1 MPRPNK
7 RKPKEFSG
15 RSQPVRPLV
24 LTTKWQ
30 NMVELVD
37 QRGKPFRRFYQLET
51 LSSAV
56 DKLVREKDRL
66 ILPAVEKITGPGQLT
81 NLVFT
86 LTGED
91 EFRLVFSVKA
101 TMGNKRRASLNLVV
115 AKNPEEGSRRVATE
129 YKHLRILH
137 ERLREEMAEPLRAGT
152 IFLPDRYRREE
163 HHREVEA
170 YITTLPAG
178 YEPLGIHRN
187 LQYTAGTSPPH
198 TFTKL
203 ETEALKMKMVTLV
216 LKAFNPVTRTGID
229 TGQIDPTTF
238 QVNRGPKGLP
248 KLRVFNC
255 VHMQTRL
262 TATRIIGFLLT
273 DTWTARDVEA
283 PVAPGSPSQF
293 FEAVVNAVGAET
305 ARQWLKQYCHQ
316 AATGK
321 VKAPAP
327 NYLESLREL
336 AGA

>member
-1 MPRPNK
+1 MQRPK

-15 RSQPVRPLV
+15 RNTPVRALV

-30 NMVELVD
+30 NMVEILD
-37 QRGKPFRRFYQLET
+37 HKGKPFRRFYKLET

-56 DKLVREKDRL
+56 DKLVREGDRF
-66 ILPAVEKITGPGQLT
+66 ILPAVEKLAGSGQMI
-81 NLVFT
+81 NAVFT
-86 LTGED
+86 LVGED
-91 EFRLVFSVKA
+91 EYRFVFSLKVA
-101 TMGNKRRASLNLVV
+101 LASRRRASLNLVV
-115 AKNPEEGSRRVATE
+115 AKNMEEASRRVATE

-137 ERLREEMAEPLRAGT
+137 EQLREEMAEPLRSGT
-152 IFLPDRYRREE
+152 IFLPDRYRRED

-170 YITTLPAG
+170 YLTTQPAG

-187 LQYTAGTSPPH
+187 LQYTAGVAPPH

-203 ETEALKMKMVTLV
+203 ETEALKLKMVTLV

-229 TGQIDPTTF
+229 TGQLDPSTF
-238 QVNRGPKGLP
+238 QVNRGAKGLP

-262 TATRIIGFLLT
+262 TATKVIGFLLT
-273 DTWTARDVEA
+273 DTWVAREMETS
-283 PVAPGSPSQF
+283 VAPASPSQF

-316 AATGK
+316 AAAGK

-327 NYLESLREL
+327 NYLESLKEL
-336 AGA
+336 AGG